1 MAWETGEQDAS
12 VWNTDLEFDSRALVG
27 KKGWEEEE
35 CNVDIGRCFQCG
47 RDGRGDLDQTDGHFY
62 CNDCWGAFE
71 VWRSSQPMNVNAGRH
86 QTRGSGGAD
95 IPA

>member
-1 MAWETGEQDAS
+1 MFAWGTGEQDAS
-12 VWNTDLEFDSRALVG
+12 GWNTEIEPRDLMS
-27 KKGWEEEE
+27 KKSWEEEE
-35 CNVDIGRCFQCG
+35 DSNMDRCFQCG

-71 VWRSSQPMNVNAGRH
+71 VWRNSQPITAGRH
-86 QTRGSGGAD
+86 QSRRGGGD